1 MLIDC
6 LIISPWQSMPFGKIF
21 FGWVCSYLIKMNENN
36 CICSIWRNETI
47 YVSFMREN
55 FIANVNICIILFL
68 FLSSWYLFWY
78 STVSDYIATTQV
90 YVWYAHKCNLFTLQW
105 VTRMEHWMWF
115 IIFELPYSYV
125 HKGHLNSIPIEIK
138 WKISSIFR
146 IIGTSLAYN
155 KILLWGLWTF
165 LLTVD

>member
-6 LIISPWQSMPFGKIF
+6 LIISPWQSMPFDKIF

-55 FIANVNICIILFL
+55 FIANVNIYITLFL
-68 FLSSWYLFWY
+68 FFSSWYLFWY
-78 STVSDYIATTQV
+78 STVSDYIATTQM
-90 YVWYAHKCNLFTLQW
+90 YVWYAHICNLFTLQW
-105 VTRMEHWMWF
+105 VTRREHWMWF

-125 HKGHLNSIPIEIK
+125 HKGHTEFYSNRNKVEIFLYFQDN
-138 WKISSIFR
+138 WYFP
-146 IIGTSLAYN
+146 
-155 KILLWGLWTF
+155 GL
-165 LLTVD
+165 